1 MLCVIRCVPPHYTKV
16 EIQLHGTKMNVSME
30 LGGWIKII
38 KIMSCNKFRSTF
50 IISYVSNHVFLAD
63 NLTIWFYGI
72 RITIKSMCKA

>member
-1 MLCVIRCVPPHYTKV
+1 
-16 EIQLHGTKMNVSME
+16 ME

-50 IISYVSNHVFLAD
+50 VISYVSNHVFLAD
-63 NLTIWFYGI
+63 NLTIWFYGK